1 MARRRPMRLP
11 SRRRDPVLLRHGD
24 PPPFAVRLPL
34 SPVVAFLLLP
44 LTAAPQMAAGIP
56 DAVGDVVAV
65 VRSLRD

>member
-1 MARRRPMRLP
+1 
-11 SRRRDPVLLRHGD
+11 
-24 PPPFAVRLPL
+24 
-34 SPVVAFLLLP
+34 VAFLLLP